1 MKRTCSSFLT
11 LSAILVLLTPAV
23 SHAAPAW
30 QKFISPD
37 KTFSFHYPQGWKVQA
52 KESTIEITNASADEQ
67 LLVVALPY
75 DKAKTPTDSA
85 KFLIDAIRTSSSPDI
100 TAANWE
106 SNSATKD
113 STISC
118 RATYSDSGRK
128 YQSEVLVVKDDSSGQ
143 VLWFSFSGPEAG
155 YSRSR
160 ALDILQGLV
169 SSLAKGTGS
178 TPPGVTMPAA
188 AGTLELNARAFMFVL
203 EFALGAPLTE
213 GQEETVLV
221 ELRRGWGSRPAEDL
235 KKYDAYPKIVDSI
248 VHAGDR
254 AALDDLRRKL
264 EASTREWIET
274 SDRSDPAVA
283 LIAGVLKE
291 KGKVLIPG
299 NPALTIM
306 AADSYSELYAYSE
319 LLARIPNAVPDRVSP
334 SVVAEIKSQLLKAWS
349 GFTPEQRG
357 QVASTPGLW
366 VSIRSVL
373 RYAPSADQTRIRA
386 QLVKIAAPSES
397 SEEPTSQPGGQGSV
411 NNNYVRNLVKH
422 QVLMNINQMTFNHY
436 MYCHGFKS
444 SIY

>member
-1 MKRTCSSFLT
+1 MKRTCASVLI
-11 LSAILVLLTPAV
+11 LSAILMLLVPALAQ
-23 SHAAPAW
+23 AAPTW

-52 KESTIEITNASADEQ
+52 KESTIEITNASSDEQ

-85 KFLIDAIRTSSSPDI
+85 KFLIEAIRTSSSPDI
-100 TAANWE
+100 AVANWE
-106 SNSATKD
+106 SNQATRD
-113 STISC
+113 STVAC
-118 RATYSDSGRK
+118 RVTYTDSGRK
-128 YQSEVLVVKDDSSGQ
+128 FQSEVLVIKDDSSGQ
-143 VLWFSFSGPEAG
+143 VMWFSFSGPEAG

-160 ALDILQGLV
+160 ALAILQGLV

-178 TPPGVTMPAA
+178 TPPEVSMPAA
-188 AGTLELNARAFMFVL
+188 SGTLELNARAFMFVL

-213 GQEETVLV
+213 GQEETVLI

-235 KKYDAYPKIVDSI
+235 KKYDAYPKIVESI
-248 VHAGDR
+248 THATDR
-254 AALDDLRRKL
+254 AALEDLRRKL

-274 SDRSDPAVA
+274 SDRSDSAVA
-283 LIAGVLKE
+283 LITGVLKE

-299 NPALTIM
+299 DPALTVM

-319 LLARIPNAVPDRVSP
+319 LLARIPNAGPDQVSP
-334 SVVAEIKSQLLKAWS
+334 SVVTEIKSQLLKAWS

-373 RYAPSADQTRIRA
+373 RYAPSVDQTKVRA
-386 QLVKIAAPSES
+386 QLVKIAAPAES
-397 SEEPTSQPGGQGSV
+397 SEEPSSGGSGSGKSSIV
-411 NNNYVRNLVKH
+411 SNMVKH
-422 QVLMNINQMTFNHY
+422 QVLMNINQLTFNHY
-436 MYCHGFKS
+436 LYCHGFKS